1 MIIDNFE
8 DPSWFDFLASVML
21 ENIPVLSCTHRPL
34 ILHLVME
41 KQWMEENIKIP
52 PAEDFSGGPAVK
64 TPCSHCR
71 GPGSDPCSRKEDP
84 TCQAERQKKKNQKQQ
99 SLLFLSCYSYKSRR
113 MQEVAK
119 GINKLSR
126 EIKISWDKT
135 VLRDN
140 N

>member
-1 MIIDNFE
+1 MVQQLRLHAPTAE
-8 DPSWFDFLASVML
+8 G
-21 ENIPVLSCTHRPL
+21 PVP
-34 ILHLVME
+34 ILV
-41 KQWMEENIKIP
+41 QGRKIP
-52 PAEDFSGGPAVK
+52 HAKQKGK
-64 TPCSHCR
+64 
-71 GPGSDPCSRKEDP
+71 
-84 TCQAERQKKKNQKQQ
+84 KKKNQKQQ